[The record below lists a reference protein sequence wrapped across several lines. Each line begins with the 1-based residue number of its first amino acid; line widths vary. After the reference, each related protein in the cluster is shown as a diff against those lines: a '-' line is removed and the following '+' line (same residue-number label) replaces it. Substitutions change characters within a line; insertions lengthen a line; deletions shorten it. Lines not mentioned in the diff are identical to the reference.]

1 MKYKLSLSILT
12 TAFAMALAPAA
23 HAQPPLSYND
33 ILQAEYSRMKANHP
47 QQNDTRAVTKMTEE
61 QRLLKTPG
69 TWGYLVNKEKLRMQ
83 KSQPVVKAAASSSA
97 RQQKPNRMPT
107 TWSEGIR
114 AQQQKSSNKQN

>member
-1 MKYKLSLSILT
+1 MKYKLSLTVLT
-12 TAFAMALAPAA
+12 SVAAMALAPASY
-23 HAQPPLSYND
+23 AQLPLSYND

-83 KSQPVVKAAASSSA
+83 KSQPVVKAAASNTA

-114 AQQQKSSNKQN
+114 MQQQKSSNK